1 MNPVELTYQQKREA
15 LESHLFLEQKRNLEI
30 KGRVVGGGNKQRD
43 YTSKQEASSP
53 TSHTESIFTTSAID
67 AMEGRDV
74 AVVDIPNAFVQTDLV
89 KYDKPVKIIM
99 AIRGRLAELLI
110 EIAPD
115 VYKKFSYKD
124 RNGKTVIYVTL
135 LKALYGLMEQV

>member
-1 MNPVELTYQQKREA
+1 MDPAELTYQQKREA

-53 TSHTESIFTTSAID
+53 TSHTESIFMTSAID

-89 KYDKPVKIIM
+89 KDDKPVKIIM

-110 EIAPD
+110 EIVPE
-115 VYKKFSYKD
+115 VYKKFS
-124 RNGKTVIYVTL
+124 
-135 LKALYGLMEQV
+135 